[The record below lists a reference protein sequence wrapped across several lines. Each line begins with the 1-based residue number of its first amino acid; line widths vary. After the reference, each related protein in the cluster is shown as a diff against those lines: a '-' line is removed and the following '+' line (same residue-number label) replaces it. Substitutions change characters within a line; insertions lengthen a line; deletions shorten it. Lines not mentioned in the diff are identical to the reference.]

1 MPRYCWEVVDLF
13 AIDRQHFII
22 LSSHIQMGYDIFIC
36 ENGTDVDLAATS
48 LWSISRSD
56 PSVLD
61 HEYILPGSQF
71 ATGEK
76 NLNDMAFYQAV
87 KDFRIEPIDESSC
100 RIVLDYVLN
109 GEERSCSAV
118 YDINGLRPE
127 G

>member
-1 MPRYCWEVVDLF
+1 
-13 AIDRQHFII
+13 
-22 LSSHIQMGYDIFIC
+22 
-36 ENGTDVDLAATS
+36 
-48 LWSISRSD
+48 
-56 PSVLD
+56 
-61 HEYILPGSQF
+61 
-71 ATGEK
+71 
-76 NLNDMAFYQAV
+76 MAFYQAV

>member
-36 ENGTDVDLAATS
+36 ENGTDVGLAATS

-61 HEYILPGSQF
+61 HEYILPRSQF

-76 NLNDMAFYQAV
+76 
-87 KDFRIEPIDESSC
+87 I
-100 RIVLDYVLN
+100 
-109 GEERSCSAV
+109 
-118 YDINGLRPE
+118 
-127 G
+127 